1 MLRPKQSASLKEPP
15 PAARALRPSHDSDSR
30 LNFQHHQSVSRD
42 IATSFHALH
51 IRNIISKCI
60 IPGDSSSGRQD
71 GSVNDYILKEENEHF
86 VPLPFI
92 QWGIYMSQQTRYG
105 PILPTLRMY
114 PIIDDMYSLYE
125 KMDTWTVQT
134 FQMDMRSSLIHQFT
148 RDRNHG
154 SLLHVGL

>member
-1 MLRPKQSASLKEPP
+1 
-15 PAARALRPSHDSDSR
+15 
-30 LNFQHHQSVSRD
+30 
-42 IATSFHALH
+42 
-51 IRNIISKCI
+51 
-60 IPGDSSSGRQD
+60 
-71 GSVNDYILKEENEHF
+71 
-86 VPLPFI
+86 
-92 QWGIYMSQQTRYG
+92 MSQQTRYG